1 MSTLVAFRQEPPARA
16 PEAPPPL
23 STLRLGDYLLASHK
37 VSREGLE
44 NAVRL
49 AHASREHLGAMLVKL
64 GLLSDRD
71 LAEALSVLLDLPLI
85 RAADYPEA
93 PLCEEQIAVKFL
105 KAFQAVPVR
114 EDPDGLV
121 VAMTMP
127 QDPYLVHAL
136 ELASGKTVK
145 PALGLGSEILA
156 AIERL
161 YGSGKTVLGQ
171 IVDDIE
177 ARPDANEPED
187 IERLKDLAS
196 EAPIVRLVN
205 HLLQRAIESRAS
217 DVHIEPFENRLKVR
231 YRIDGVLHEVEAPPA
246 RSTAAV
252 ISRVKI
258 MARLNIAER
267 RLPQDGRIQLRVQ
280 GKEIDLRV
288 SSVPTL
294 HGESVV
300 MRVLDKQA
308 ISFEFEPLGFR
319 GPVLAA
325 FLGVLSLPHGI
336 LLVTGPTGSGKTS
349 TLYAA
354 LKRLNTADR
363 KLLTVED
370 PVEYQLEGINQIQ
383 VKPQIGLN
391 FANAL
396 RSIVRQDPDVI
407 MIGEIR
413 DLETAE
419 IAVQSALTG
428 HLVLSTL
435 HTNDAGSSVT
445 RLLDMGVE
453 DYLLTS
459 TVNGVLAQRLVRTL
473 CRHCRRPNE
482 ALPEL
487 IDDLQLR
494 SYVPSGPV
502 VLYQAVG
509 CLECSGTGYR
519 GRTAILE
526 FLTISDPIRRL
537 ILKHAD
543 AGELQAAAIAEGMR
557 TMFQDGVDKA
567 LAGVT
572 TLEDVL
578 RVTNA

>member
-1 MSTLVAFRQEPPARA
+1 V
-16 PEAPPPL
+16 
-23 STLRLGDYLLASHK
+23 
-37 VSREGLE
+37 
-44 NAVRL
+44 
-49 AHASREHLGAMLVKL
+49 
-64 GLLSDRD
+64 
-71 LAEALSVLLDLPLI
+71 I
-85 RAADYPEA
+85 
-93 PLCEEQIAVKFL
+93 
-105 KAFQAVPVR
+105 
-114 EDPDGLV
+114 
-121 VAMTMP
+121 P
-127 QDPYLVHAL
+127 QDEYVIQAL
-136 ELASGKTVK
+136 ELATGKPVR
-145 PALGLGSEILA
+145 PALAVGSELLA

-161 YGSGKTVLGQ
+161 YGAGKTVMGQ
-171 IVDDIE
+171 IADDIQSRTE
-177 ARPDANEPED
+177 VNEQED

-205 HLLQRAIESRAS
+205 HLIQRAIEARAS

-231 YRIDGVLHEVEAPPA
+231 YRIDGVLHEVEPPPV

-252 ISRVKI
+252 ISRIKI
-258 MARLNIAER
+258 MAKLNIAER

-294 HGESVV
+294 YGESVV
-300 MRVLDKQA
+300 MRVLDKQS
-308 ISFEFEPLGFR
+308 ISFELGALGFSGR
-319 GPVLAA
+319 VLAA
-325 FLGVLSLPHGI
+325 FQQVLTLPHGI

-349 TLYAA
+349 TLYAV
-354 LKRLNTADR
+354 LTRLNTSDR
-363 KLLTVED
+363 KVLTVED

-383 VKPQIGLN
+383 VKPQIGLS

-459 TVNGVLAQRLVRTL
+459 TVNAVLAQRLVRTL
-473 CRHCRRPNE
+473 CVHCRKRQQ

-487 IDDLQLR
+487 VEEFRLRDYTSDD
-494 SYVPSGPV
+494 PIC
-502 VLYQAVG
+502 LYQPAG
-509 CLECSGTGYR
+509 CRECSSTGFR
-519 GRTAILE
+519 GRTAVLE
-526 FLTISDPIRRL
+526 LLAMSDPIRRL
-537 ILKHAD
+537 VLKHAD
-543 AGELQAAAIAEGMR
+543 AGEIQEAAIAEGMR
-557 TMFQDGVDKA
+557 PMFQDGVGKA
-567 LAGVT
+567 LQGVT
-572 TLEDVL
+572 TLEEVL
-578 RVTNA
+578 RVTNAS

>member
-1 MSTLVAFRQEPPARA
+1 MSTEAARSKPPAAREPA
-16 PEAPPPL
+16 PAAP
-23 STLRLGDYLLASHK
+23 RLGEYLLAHHK
-37 VSREGLE
+37 LSREDLE

-49 AHASREHLGAMLVKL
+49 AHTSREYLGAMLVKL
-64 GLLSDRD
+64 GLISDRD
-71 LAEALSVLLDLPLI
+71 LAEVLAVLLGLPLI

-93 PLCEEQIAVKFL
+93 ALCEDEVAVKFL
-105 KAFQAVPVR
+105 RSAQAVPVR
-114 EDPDGLV
+114 EDPDGLL
-121 VAMTMP
+121 VAMAAP
-127 QDPYLVHAL
+127 QDPYVGHAL
-136 ELASGKTVK
+136 GLAYGKPIK
-145 PALGLGSEILA
+145 PALGASSEILA

-177 ARPDANEPED
+177 ARPDASEPED
-187 IERLKDLAS
+187 VERLKDLAS

-205 HLLQRAIESRAS
+205 HLIQRAIESRAS

-252 ISRVKI
+252 ISRIKI

-300 MRVLDKQA
+300 MRVLDKQS
-308 ISFEFEPLGFR
+308 ISFEFEPLGF
-319 GPVLAA
+319 GGKVLGAFLEVLA
-325 FLGVLSLPHGI
+325 LPHGV

-435 HTNDAGSSVT
+435 HTNDAGSSIT

-473 CRHCRRPNE
+473 CRHCRRPGE

-487 IDDLQLR
+487 IEDMDLR
-494 SYVPSGPV
+494 SHVPNGPV

-509 CLECSGTGYR
+509 CPECSGTGYR

-526 FLTISDPIRRL
+526 FLRISDPIRRL

-543 AGELQAAAIAEGMR
+543 AGELQAIAIAEGMR
-557 TMFQDGVDKA
+557 PMFQDGVGKA

-578 RVTNA
+578 RVTSA